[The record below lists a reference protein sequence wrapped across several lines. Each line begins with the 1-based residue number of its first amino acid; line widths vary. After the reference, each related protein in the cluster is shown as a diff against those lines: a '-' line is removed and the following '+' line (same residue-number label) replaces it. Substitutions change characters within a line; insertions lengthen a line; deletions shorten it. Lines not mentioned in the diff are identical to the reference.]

1 MNIKLMID
9 EISYKE
15 KPTGAEIGKIQNR
28 LGQSSALKEVTIE
41 QLCSCIEKG
50 YTYCPAVM
58 AGGMKN
64 EDWRQQQLI
73 CIDVDNDT
81 EKIITPEDAVASFEK
96 VNIHVLGYYHTFS
109 STNELPKFRLLF
121 LLPTPLTEKNKVEFM
136 VKVLIDF
143 IGGDQACK
151 NLSRIF
157 FGTDGQTKKVIV
169 VNANATI
176 TLDDVIKIHKPSSTN
191 DYNKND
197 ELTQMVHEFNFLGY
211 ISKEYEIDHV
221 SGNTTYFK
229 KCPICGHNDCF
240 RYYSNTNTFFCFGQN
255 GRIGGTIID
264 YLMATKN
271 MELKQAIK
279 YFKSELLGISEKPN
293 MDPDDDFVRTCNS
306 NNGEK
311 KIKSKIIDNIR
322 KLGYPAPVEDD
333 IDWIYNSSDDESDD
347 HKWKLSCPAL
357 AKFISENIPYIFAK
371 NRSKSGIIKYFYCDN
386 RYKMF
391 DDEEILYLIKQF
403 IEPLSIHRI
412 GKFREVLNLLMTEI
426 NHHRLMEDMNANENI
441 INFKNGILDIR
452 TGKLLPHSS
461 KYLITTQIPCNYIE
475 NCPVP
480 EKRYFDN
487 FLNDFTKGNKEIKR
501 LILQGMGVALSN
513 VHGYRMKQAF
523 FCIGPGNSGKSQVK
537 LLLTRLVGVENC
549 TSVDLKDLEKPFHAI
564 ELLNKRL
571 AGSNDMSGMKIN
583 SLEKFKQITG
593 GDYITDSYKNEGL
606 IDFRYNGVIWM
617 LGNRMPVFGGDK
629 GDHVYDRMIIIE
641 CDNVIPEEK
650 RDKQLLEHLLEE
662 KEYIVSLAIKGLM
675 EVINNGYQYDIPEI
689 CKQRNQLYRVE
700 NDSFLSFYEECLV
713 DRPENEPIKD
723 KCTVKIIYQTYKEWC
738 KANNG
743 GYAQTKKEMKK
754 MLTDMGKGEIIH
766 TNGGYD
772 YFKYITLSLRAKKE
786 YDCNNNDLFIDDP
799 DTANDEET
807 GINNTVDQFDF

>member
-157 FGTDGQTKKVIV
+157 FGTDGQTKKVTI

-176 TLDDVIKIHKPSSTN
+176 TLDDAIRIHKPSSPN
-191 DYNKND
+191 NYNKND
-197 ELTQMVHEFNFLGY
+197 ELTQMIREFDFLEY
-211 ISKEYEIDHV
+211 ISKKYEVDHV
-221 SGNTTYFK
+221 SGNTIYFK

-240 RYYSNTNTFFCFGQN
+240 RFYSNTNTFFCFGQN
-255 GRIGGTIID
+255 GRVGGSIID
-264 YLMATKN
+264 YLMLTKN
-271 MELKQAIK
+271 MELKDAIR
-279 YFKSELLGISEKPN
+279 YFKSELLGIKEKPSKKHT
-293 MDPDDDFVRTCNS
+293 DSSAS
-306 NNGEK
+306 NEEK
-311 KIKSKIIDNIR
+311 KIKSQIIENIR
-322 KLGYPAPVEDD
+322 KLGYPVPLIED
-333 IDWIYNSSDDESDD
+333 IDWIYNSVDDESDEP
-347 HKWKLSCPAL
+347 KWKISCPAL
-357 AKFISENIPYIFAK
+357 AKFISDNIPYIFAK
-371 NRSKSGIIKYFYCDN
+371 NRSKSGIIKYFYCNN
-386 RYKMF
+386 RYKML

-675 EVINNGYQYDIPEI
+675 EVINNGYQYDVPEM
-689 CKQRNQLYRVE
+689 CKKRNQLYRIE
-700 NDSFLSFYEECLV
+700 NDSFLSFYEECIV
-713 DRPENEPIKD
+713 DRPKNKPIKD
-723 KCTVKIIYQTYKEWC
+723 DCTIKMMYEVYREWC
-738 KANNG
+738 RVNNG
-743 GYAQTKKEMKK
+743 GYCQTKKEMKQ
-754 MLTDMGKGEIIH
+754 MLTDMGKGEQAH
-766 TNGGYD
+766 RNGGYD
-772 YFKYITLSLRAKKE
+772 YFKYVTLSQTALRE
-786 YDCNNNDLFIDDP
+786 YGDP
-799 DTANDEET
+799 NRYAITDAEEPEE
-807 GINNTVDQFDF
+807 IADNVDVKQFDFNDED

>member
-1 MNIKLMID
+1 MSIKLMID
-9 EISYKE
+9 EVPYKE
-15 KPTGAEIGKIQNR
+15 KPAGAEIGKIQNR

-157 FGTDGQTKKVIV
+157 FGTDGQTKKVTI

-176 TLDDVIKIHKPSSTN
+176 TLDDAIRIHKPSSPN
-191 DYNKND
+191 NYNKND
-197 ELTQMVHEFNFLGY
+197 ELTQMIREFDFLEY
-211 ISKEYEIDHV
+211 ISKKYEVDHV
-221 SGNTTYFK
+221 SGNTIYFK

-240 RYYSNTNTFFCFGQN
+240 RFYSNTNTFFCFGQN
-255 GRIGGTIID
+255 GRVGGSIID
-264 YLMATKN
+264 YLMLTKN
-271 MELKQAIK
+271 MELKDAIR
-279 YFKSELLGISEKPN
+279 YFKSELLGINEKPSKKHT
-293 MDPDDDFVRTCNS
+293 DSSAS
-306 NNGEK
+306 NEEK
-311 KIKSKIIDNIR
+311 KIKSQITENIR
-322 KLGYPAPVEDD
+322 KLGYPVPSIED
-333 IDWIYNSSDDESDD
+333 IDWIYNSADDDSDEP
-347 HKWKLSCPAL
+347 KWKLSCPAL
-357 AKFISENIPYIFAK
+357 AKFISDNIPYIFAK

-386 RYKMF
+386 RYKML

-403 IEPLSIHRI
+403 IEPLSLH
-412 GKFREVLNLLMTEI
+412 KMTALKEVLNLLMTEI

-461 KYLITTQIPCNYIE
+461 KYLITTQIPCNYVE

-487 FLNDFTKGNKEIKR
+487 FLNDFTKGNVEIKR

-513 VHGYRMKQAF
+513 VRGYRMKQAF

-537 LLLTRLVGVENC
+537 LLLTRLIGVENC
-549 TSVDLKDLEKPFHAI
+549 TSVDLKDLERPFHAI

-629 GDHVYDRMIIIE
+629 GDHVYDRMVIIE

-662 KEYIVSLAIKGLM
+662 KEYIVSLAIGGLM

-786 YDCNNNDLFIDDP
+786 YGCNNNDLFIDDP

>member
-1 MNIKLMID
+1 MMLKLMID
-9 EISYKE
+9 EMSYKE

-28 LGQSSALKEVTIE
+28 LGQQSALKEVTIE
-41 QLCSCIEKG
+41 QLCSYIEKG
-50 YTYCPAVM
+50 YTFCPAVTI
-58 AGGMKN
+58 GGMKN

-73 CIDVDNDT
+73 CIDVDNDND
-81 EKIITPEDAVASFEK
+81 KIITPEEAVNLLEK
-96 VNIHVLGYYHTFS
+96 VNIHTMGYYHTFS
-109 STNELPKFRLLF
+109 STSELPKFRLLF
-121 LLPTPLTEKNKVEFM
+121 LLPAPLTDKNKVKFIVEA
-136 VKVLIDF
+136 LIDF

-157 FGTDGQTKKVIV
+157 FGTDGQTKKVTV

-176 TLDDVIKIHKPSSTN
+176 TLDDVIRIYKPSSPN
-191 DYNKND
+191 NYNKND
-197 ELTQMVHEFNFLGY
+197 ELMQMVHEFDFLGY
-211 ISKEYEIDHV
+211 ISKEYEVDHV
-221 SGNTTYFK
+221 SGNTIYFK

-240 RYYSNTNTFFCFGQN
+240 RFYSNTNTFFCFGQN
-255 GRIGGTIID
+255 GRVGGSIID
-264 YLMATKN
+264 YLMLTKN
-271 MELKQAIK
+271 MELKDAIR
-279 YFKSELLGISEKPN
+279 YFKSELLGINEKPSKKHT
-293 MDPDDDFVRTCNS
+293 DSSAS
-306 NNGEK
+306 NEEK
-311 KIKSKIIDNIR
+311 KIKSQITENIR
-322 KLGYPAPVEDD
+322 KLGYPVPSIED
-333 IDWIYNSSDDESDD
+333 IDWIYNSADDDSDEP
-347 HKWKLSCPAL
+347 KWKLSCPAL
-357 AKFISENIPYIFAK
+357 AKFISDNIPYIFAK

-386 RYKMF
+386 RYKML

-403 IEPLSIHRI
+403 IEPLSLH
-412 GKFREVLNLLMTEI
+412 KMTALKEVLNLLMTEI

-461 KYLITTQIPCNYIE
+461 KYLITTQIPCNYVE

-487 FLNDFTKGNKEIKR
+487 FLNDFTKGNVEIKR

-513 VHGYRMKQAF
+513 VRGYRMKQAF

-537 LLLTRLVGVENC
+537 LLLTRLIGVENC
-549 TSVDLKDLEKPFHAI
+549 TSVDLKDLERPFHAI

-629 GDHVYDRMIIIE
+629 GDHVYDRMVIIE

-662 KEYIVSLAIKGLM
+662 KEYIVSLAIGGLM